1 MVTKNRLGTDYGD
14 GNEGRETSPN
24 NRQLRPEKNKRSNP
38 YSSDAMLKTEKK

>member
-24 NRQLRPEKNKRSNP
+24 NRQLR
-38 YSSDAMLKTEKK
+38 AEKKTKDRIPTALMPC